1 MQVVSQMKCSMCLY
15 GSSMCPIYNDEACRK
30 GSKFTPSAYW
40 KEPLIGACIS
50 KCDDPE
56 FLMVVHYGDHE
67 VTNVTLKPAAN
78 IGEVNNLIS
87 RVYGPRRIEVL
98 DRSGSF
104 VMEQLKGS
112 TILCNVSNR
121 KRSYSAWRSTDSQ
134 GKL

>member
-1 MQVVSQMKCSMCLY
+1 MKCSMCLY
-15 GSSMCPIYNDEACRK
+15 DSSMCPIYNDEVCRK

-40 KEPLIGACIS
+40 TEPIIGVCIS

-56 FLMVVHYGDHE
+56 FLMVVHYTDHYTDHG
-67 VTNVTLKPAAN
+67 VTVVSLKPAAN

-98 DRSGSF
+98 DRSGTF

-112 TILCNVSNR
+112 TILRNVSNR
-121 KRSYSAWRSTDSQ
+121 KRSYSV
-134 GKL
+134 